1 MDDEFAEA
9 LLALLYVESH
19 SFVYFPINLFISLT
33 NNPNVEYKLIDALFY
48 VLKTRYPKI
57 LVKRNGIVHDYAKI
71 YDVVSLKILYLLSKL
86 QGPSI
91 SYFFEEK
98 KTA

>member
-1 MDDEFAEA
+1 M
-9 LLALLYVESH
+9 
-19 SFVYFPINLFISLT
+19 YFPINLFISLT

-48 VLKTRYPKI
+48 VLKTRSPKHTLGFPPKI
-57 LVKRNGIVHDYAKI
+57 LVKRHGIVHDYAKI

-91 SYFFEEK
+91 SYFFEAK
-98 KTA
+98 KAAQL